1 VLSLVGSLGALG
13 LAHVLIRATRALG
26 AESIPRAPNIA
37 VDAPV
42 LLFTAGIAVLT
53 TVVFALAPV
62 MRLNVAEPRR
72 ALTGEGR
79 TITTASGTRA
89 RQRLVTAQI
98 ALAVVVV
105 TGAGLVMR
113 SFAELTMIDPGF
125 RSGDVLVAEL
135 SVPAGDYPESHDV
148 VAFYRDLVERLG
160 HLPGTTAA
168 SVVSTLPLGGWA
180 SNIDFRIDGAAPPM
194 PGEPAQSGDLI
205 IADPNYLATLG
216 VTLVEGRFFELHDHT
231 RSLPVVVVNR
241 RLAQMFWAGESAIG
255 KRLRIASDTTTPW
268 LTVIGVIDDV
278 QYRTLADDV
287 RPAWYLPLAQMS
299 LSLAQPARSFHVAVR
314 SAGDPLAVARSMHGV
329 LRVVDANLP
338 VIRLRPLDHVVAQ
351 SVARPRFTATVL
363 GLFAALALALGAVGI
378 YGVLAYGVAVRT
390 REFGIRSA
398 LGADWRELARLVLGE
413 GLRMTLLGLGLGL
426 AGALAMSRL
435 IEGLLFRISPT
446 DPRTL
451 AAVVVTVCLVA
462 LLASLVPLRRAI
474 GADPL
479 RALRAE

>member
-1 VLSLVGSLGALG
+1 
-13 LAHVLIRATRALG
+13 
-26 AESIPRAPNIA
+26 
-37 VDAPV
+37 
-42 LLFTAGIAVLT
+42 
-53 TVVFALAPV
+53 
-62 MRLNVAEPRR
+62 
-72 ALTGEGR
+72 
-79 TITTASGTRA
+79 
-89 RQRLVTAQI
+89 
-98 ALAVVVV
+98 
-105 TGAGLVMR
+105 
-113 SFAELTMIDPGF
+113 
-125 RSGDVLVAEL
+125 
-135 SVPAGDYPESHDV
+135 
-148 VAFYRDLVERLG
+148 
-160 HLPGTTAA
+160 
-168 SVVSTLPLGGWA
+168 
-180 SNIDFRIDGAAPPM
+180 
-194 PGEPAQSGDLI
+194 
-205 IADPNYLATLG
+205 
-216 VTLVEGRFFELHDHT
+216 
-231 RSLPVVVVNR
+231 
-241 RLAQMFWAGESAIG
+241 
-255 KRLRIASDTTTPW
+255 
-268 LTVIGVIDDV
+268 
-278 QYRTLADDV
+278 
-287 RPAWYLPLAQMS
+287 
-299 LSLAQPARSFHVAVR
+299 
-314 SAGDPLAVARSMHGV
+314 MHGV